1 VETSC
6 SSRKRADPHAIQVEA
21 GQNLPTELIVTIAE
35 FLAGSFAFGSLA
47 QLNLASHA
55 IHEET
60 LPVLYET
67 MTWDHKPERHWWDDH
82 EVELPKAWRYC
93 K

>member
-1 VETSC
+1 M
-6 SSRKRADPHAIQVEA
+6 AIFQAED
-21 GQNLPTELIVTIAE
+21 GQTLPTELIVTIAE

-47 QLNLASHA
+47 QLNLTSHA
-55 IHEET
+55 IYEET

-67 MTWDHKPERHWWDDH
+67 MTWDHEPERQWWEH
-82 EVELPKAWRYC
+82 EGADFPKAWRYC